1 MINHKIFLIIVLTR
15 TLGYNHLK
23 DNNNKKALLITRCLI
38 TH

>member
-1 MINHKIFLIIVLTR
+1 MINHKIFLIIVLTG

-23 DNNNKKALLITRCLI
+23 DNNKKALLITRCLI